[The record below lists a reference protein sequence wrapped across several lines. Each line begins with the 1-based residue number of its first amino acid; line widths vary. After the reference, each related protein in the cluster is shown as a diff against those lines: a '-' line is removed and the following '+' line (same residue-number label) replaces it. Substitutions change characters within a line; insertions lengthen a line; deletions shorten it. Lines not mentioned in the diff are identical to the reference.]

1 MENVPESVHD
11 IEEFILDD
19 ILHGIELSP
28 QESLALLTYM
38 RERHEHLFGPFTT
51 YFVLGSYER
60 PFKFRLELALTE
72 LNNRLHSYAYLLAPQ
87 PDPDLPDRLPALK
100 IKFYLHAIYA
110 DYIPLILEHN
120 TGGALAEFGRVDRP
134 FLHKRTYVFPRG
146 YEPRHDD
153 VVDSLDAAHARS
165 TELAYDAA
173 GEDDLRD
180 ALEGLV
186 ADATGT
192 GISLTAADLTTYLEE
207 ELGGR
212 LVPSYSGV
220 ITDGIK
226 HYEQLGQCYSWTTQD
241 ELRNQIKQ
249 LPSIVARIN

>member
-1 MENVPESVHD
+1 MEKVPEQAHE
-11 IEEFILDD
+11 IEEFILNDV
-19 ILHGIELSP
+19 LHGIELDP

-72 LNNRLHSYAYLLAPQ
+72 LNSRLHAYAYLLAPQ
-87 PDPDLPDRLPALK
+87 SDPDLPDRLPALK
-100 IKFYLHAIYA
+100 VKFYLHAIYA

-120 TGGALAEFGRVDRP
+120 TGGALAEFGRADRP
-134 FLHKRTYVFPRG
+134 FLLERTYVFPRG
-146 YEPRHDD
+146 YEPCHDRT
-153 VVDSLDAAHARS
+153 VDSLDEAHARS
-165 TELAYDAA
+165 IELAYDNS
-173 GEDDLRD
+173 GEDELRD
-180 ALEGLV
+180 ALEKV
-186 ADATGT
+186 VEEAASS
-192 GISLTAADLTTYLEE
+192 GISLTTDELTEYLKT

-226 HYEQLGQCYSWTTQD
+226 HYERMGQCYSWTMED
-241 ELRNQIKQ
+241 ELRNRIKQ
-249 LPSIVARIN
+249 LP

>member
-1 MENVPESVHD
+1 METVPESVHD

-19 ILHGIELSP
+19 ILHGIELDP
-28 QESLALLTYM
+28 QESMALLTYM

-72 LNNRLHSYAYLLAPQ
+72 LNNRIHAYAYLLAPQ
-87 PDPDLPDRLPALK
+87 PDPDIPDRLPALK

-120 TGGALAEFGRVDRP
+120 TGGAVAEFGRADRP
-134 FLHKRTYVFPRG
+134 FLLERTYVFPRA
-146 YEPRHDD
+146 YEPRHDET
-153 VVDSLDAAHARS
+153 VDSLAAAHARS
-165 TELAYDAA
+165 IELAYDAA
-173 GEDDLRD
+173 GEDELRA
-180 ALEGLV
+180 ALEELV
-186 ADATGT
+186 AAAASTE
-192 GISLTAADLTTYLEE
+192 ISLTATDLMTYLEE
-207 ELGGR
+207 ELGDR

-226 HYEQLGQCYSWTTQD
+226 HYERLGQCYSWTTQAD
-241 ELRNQIKQ
+241 LRNQIKE
-249 LPSIVARIN
+249 LP